1 MEPITPKIRAFI
13 AACESAGLGAV
24 SVNISVQ
31 ELKQLLAE
39 NQPAEC
45 VSTMENGECDPRIN
59 CPVHGPSVVRTVTIA
74 HMELREFNSMCL
86 FLMGERDHPDHPG
99 VQFGDNLP
107 GQKGTRYWWRTPLR
121 KLMLRMNGEG

>member
-39 NQPAEC
+39 NP
-45 VSTMENGECDPRIN
+45 SRIPPEFSRYYIN
-59 CPVHGPSVVRTVTIA
+59 ER
-74 HMELREFNSMCL
+74 ELREFNSMCL

-107 GQKGTRYWWRTPLR
+107 GKKGMRYWWRTPLR